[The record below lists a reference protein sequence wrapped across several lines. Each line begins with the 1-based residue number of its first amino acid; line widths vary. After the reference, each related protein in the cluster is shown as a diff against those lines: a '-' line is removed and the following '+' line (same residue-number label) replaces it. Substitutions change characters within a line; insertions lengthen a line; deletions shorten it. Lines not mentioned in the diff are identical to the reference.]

1 MRDNAK
7 KVKPVNLG
15 NDQHELSFKME
26 QGGKET
32 CDKKIQTQLI
42 KAPQCLES
50 VDSESDNEE

>member
-32 CDKKIQTQLI
+32 CDKKNTDTTH
-42 KAPQCLES
+42 KS
-50 VDSESDNEE
+50 TTVS